1 MFKNKII
8 MRGPDKMM
16 DYIENYILIAYR
28 YMIITIALHDAHVD
42 GESPI
47 DISDRIVEKV
57 ID

>member
-1 MFKNKII
+1 MI
-8 MRGPDKMM
+8 

-28 YMIITIALHDAHVD
+28 YMVITIAVHDDHVD